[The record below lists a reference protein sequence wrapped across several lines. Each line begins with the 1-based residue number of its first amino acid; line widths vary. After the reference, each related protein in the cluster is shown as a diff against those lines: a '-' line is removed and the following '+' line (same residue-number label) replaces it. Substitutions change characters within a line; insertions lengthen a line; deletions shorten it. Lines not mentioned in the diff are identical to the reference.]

1 MFDFMLDAAANI
13 RQVPH
18 GTISEKLAVG
28 GEVSLRGMGTV
39 FAVLILIWFLVELL
53 HLLLGEKTKKAEPQK
68 EVIVESIAKVENDT
82 PAIEPE
88 VVTVAP
94 AAPDYELIAVITAAV
109 AAASGSS
116 PNSFR
121 VVSFKRANNKFSSGK

>member
-1 MFDFMLDAAANI
+1 MFSFLLDAANI

-18 GTISEKLAVG
+18 DTIGDKLAVG
-28 GEVSLRGMGTV
+28 GEVTLRGMATV

-53 HLLLGEKTKKAEPQK
+53 HLLLGEKNNAPKKEIVTETITPTESAPDEPLP
-68 EVIVESIAKVENDT
+68 VED
-82 PAIEPE
+82 AIS
-88 VVTVAP
+88 AP
-94 AAPDYELIAVITAAV
+94 AAPDYELIAVITAAI

-116 PNSFR
+116 PSSFR

>member
-1 MFDFMLDAAANI
+1 MFDFLLDAAANI

-18 GTISEKLAVG
+18 ETIGDKLAVG
-28 GEVSLRGMGTV
+28 GEVTLRGMGTV
-39 FAVLILIWFLVELL
+39 FAVLILIWILVEFL
-53 HLLLGEKTKKAEPQK
+53 HLLLGVKTPKAENK
-68 EVIVESIAKVENDT
+68 EVAPVESVTET
-82 PAIEPE
+82 
-88 VVTVAP
+88 VTVSPAVTEVPAP
-94 AAPDYELIAVITAAV
+94 ADDLALIAVITAAV

>member
-1 MFDFMLDAAANI
+1 MFDFLLDAAAQI

-18 GTISEKLAVG
+18 ETISEKLAVG
-28 GEVSLRGMGTV
+28 GEVTLRGMGTV
-39 FAVLILIWFLVELL
+39 FAVLILMWILVEFL
-53 HLLLGEKTKKAEPQK
+53 HLLLGVKTPKAEQK
-68 EVIVESIAKVENDT
+68 TEVASAPVEETVEEV
-82 PAIEPE
+82 PAS
-88 VVTVAP
+88 AP
-94 AAPDYELIAVITAAV
+94 APVADDLALIAVITAAV